1 MNNPN
6 LWTEAWNAPWIAGG
20 LTLQASTLDAFKH
33 HAEQAYPSEGCGLLS
48 GPADAP
54 LMVDGCEIVEN
65 LADRY
70 HALDPETFPRTSRT
84 YFKMHEL
91 RTQRALELGLRQGRP
106 VKVIAHSHCDSGAY
120 FSAED
125 AATFAQ
131 EGRLMWPCAFLVT
144 SVMAGRAADSRLWV
158 YNAESNAFDEAEYS
172 LV

>member
-1 MNNPN
+1 MNEPN
-6 LWTEAWNAPWIAGG
+6 RWTEAWNAAWIRGG
-20 LTLQASTLDAFKH
+20 LTFKSSVLDAFKR
-33 HAEQAYPSEGCGLLS
+33 HAEQVFPSEGCGLLS
-48 GPADAP
+48 GPADSP
-54 LMVDGCEIVEN
+54 LLVDSFEVVEN

-91 RTQRALELGLRQGRP
+91 KTQRALEEGLEQGRP

-131 EGRLMWPCAFLVT
+131 NGRLMWPCAFLVT
-144 SVMAGRAADSRLWV
+144 SVMGGQAAESRLWV
-158 YNAESNAFDEAEYS
+158 FNATSNAFVEAEYA
-172 LV
+172 LL